1 MVHIY
6 SKDNNLTLELF
17 CSSTLSC
24 ESLLIIS
31 VIVEQHHRYFRSH
44 ITFPKSHLWNPKS
57 SSWLQYQQEAGCFHS
72 QVSSYLSFRHCSELN
87 PPPFSL
93 TSFSLP
99 PFFFCF
105 LCPVRCMLLTLRH
118 QEIMESLVSGLYFL
132 PRLLWLCI
140 IVAEEEEEGRLCATD
155 SNEGCLFIF

>member
-17 CSSTLSC
+17 CSFTLSC

-44 ITFPKSHLWNPKS
+44 ITLPKSHLWNPKS

-99 PFFFCF
+99 PFF
-105 LCPVRCMLLTLRH
+105 LL
-118 QEIMESLVSGLYFL
+118 SL
-132 PRLLWLCI
+132 PRQMYVVDTEASGNNGISCQWL
-140 IVAEEEEEGRLCATD
+140 VFSAQAVTAVYNSSRGGGRGEVMCHW
-155 SNEGCLFIF
+155 

>member
-44 ITFPKSHLWNPKS
+44 ITLPKSHLWNPKS

-72 QVSSYLSFRHCSELN
+72 QVSSYLSLRHCSELN

-99 PFFFCF
+99 PFF
-105 LCPVRCMLLTLRH
+105 LL
-118 QEIMESLVSGLYFL
+118 SL
-132 PRLLWLCI
+132 PRQMYVVDTEASGNNGISCQWL
-140 IVAEEEEEGRLCATD
+140 VFSAQAVMAVYNSSRGGGRGEVMCHW
-155 SNEGCLFIF
+155 